1 MRARRWVP
9 LLVVGVL
16 AACAGPREFTAP
28 EPPAP
33 APAGFVNDGSGAAE
47 AVLAEGWWRRF
58 GDPALDALVEEAVRG
73 NLDLRQAATRVAE
86 ARALLVQAGAADR
99 PAVTAGASAQRA
111 RNPNPLGDPISSRYS
126 LSLGFSYEVDLWGRV
141 ANVTE
146 AAVQD
151 LYAAEQDQIRAYHS
165 LVADVVRNYAEMRI
179 AEDQASLSQETVE
192 NDRQRLGVIE
202 NRYAKG
208 LSPALDLY
216 QARQTLAQAESR
228 GFTFRQ
234 RAQQARH
241 RLNIL
246 RGRYPAATGEERS
259 APAGLGVPEP
269 VPAGLPA
276 DLLAR
281 RPDLR
286 AAERRVAAAN
296 ARLGVAEANL
306 YPRFALT
313 GSGGRISDTVRDLS
327 LGGNTVW
334 SLLGNLTYPLYN
346 AGANRAAVSQAEA
359 RRQGAVLAFGS
370 AYLEALGQVEDVLVS
385 EREQRNR
392 LEALERSVELAQRTL
407 EVSQWRYLRGLDNL
421 TPTLNARNALFLAQV
436 EQLETRRTLLLNR
449 VSLFLALGGDW
460 GHEAALVE
468 MTDAVI
474 ERDR

>member
-1 MRARRWVP
+1 M
-9 LLVVGVL
+9 LLLAVGVL
-16 AACAGPREFTAP
+16 VACAGPREFTPP
-28 EPPAP
+28 EPPVTAP
-33 APAGFVNDGSGAAE
+33 PSFVNDGRDAAE

-58 GDPALDALVEEAVRG
+58 GDPALDALVDAAVRG
-73 NLDLRQAATRVAE
+73 NLDLRLAATRVTE
-86 ARALLVQAGAADR
+86 VRALLVQAGAADR

-111 RNPNPLGDPISSRYS
+111 RNPNAFAEPISSSYS

-141 ANVTE
+141 ANLTE

-151 LYAAEQDQIRAYHS
+151 LYAAEQDQLRAYHS
-165 LVADVVRNYAEMRI
+165 LVADVVRNYAEVRM
-179 AEDQASLSQETVE
+179 AEEQAVLSQETVE
-192 NDRQRLGVIE
+192 NDRQRLSIVE
-202 NRYAKG
+202 NRYGKG
-208 LSPALDLY
+208 LSPVLDLY

-228 GFTFRQ
+228 VFAFRQ
-234 RAQQARH
+234 RAEQARH

-246 RGRYPAATGEERS
+246 RGRYPSATGGERV
-259 APAGLGVPEP
+259 APAGLGVPDP
-269 VPAGLPA
+269 VPAGLPS
-276 DLLAR
+276 DLLSR

-313 GSGGRISDTVRDLS
+313 GSGGRISDAVRDLS
-327 LGGNTVW
+327 VGGNTFW

-346 AGANRAAVSQAEA
+346 AGVNQAAVSQAEA
-359 RRQGAVLAFGS
+359 RHQGALLAFGS

-385 EREQRNR
+385 EREPRNR

-407 EVSQWRYLRGLDNL
+407 EVSQGRYLRGLDNL

-460 GHEAALVE
+460 GHEELLVE
-468 MTDAVI
+468 MMDDAI
-474 ERDR
+474 RSDR